1 MFVLCQIVSL
11 LLGYPFPEIS
21 NSIYFKDMTIR
32 LSTTNESIIDAVEN
46 EAGFVFFASSCVFIG
61 SQYDTLMYLRSAYH
75 ITTIL

>member
-1 MFVLCQIVSL
+1 
-11 LLGYPFPEIS
+11 
-21 NSIYFKDMTIR
+21 MTIR